1 MTTRFG
7 FGLLEPLESKA
18 FDSIFLRLATESP
31 ILWGNIMV
39 STVIPPF
46 TASKASAFQAAIF
59 ILVCWMRLGDVGAQ
73 TFVDGDPQGNLYTQ
87 HVGGY
92 LGQGVSFADFNGD
105 GNDDLTFTEWTGE
118 ILTFAGD
125 GQGGFTMVDE
135 GIGNTEGEPKCA
147 LWMDLDND
155 GDQDLF
161 VTQRL
166 ATNKLYA
173 RMPDG
178 SLQAVPDA
186 GGLAGSASERSYGA
200 SFADY
205 DKDGRLDVYI
215 CHYHTPQS
223 NSETN
228 RLFRSTGGTDLSM
241 TFEEVTSEAGVGN
254 GVRQSFQS
262 TWVDVD
268 RDGWL
273 DLHVINDRTS
283 WADALYRNQGDG
295 TFTDMAVEWGLDV
308 HGYSMSSTV
317 CDFDRDG
324 DWDFVVTDGAS
335 EGNSFM
341 QCVGQPFSGEIAD
354 SISLTYSDVAAQAG
368 VLLEELA
375 WGALWLDANNDGWQD
390 LFIGTGTSFY
400 TDYPSVLEL
409 VGDSPNGF
417 WMNNLGQLPLQ
428 NAMENVFTDNEVT
441 FSTAWADH
449 NKDGAMDFVSHR
461 IGPRARLLNG
471 VPNANHWVQ
480 LILVP
485 NVGNLDAI
493 GAVAS
498 VWQNGTPDMRV
509 MTCGSEY
516 LNQNSKR
523 MHFGLGGTPSI
534 DSVVVQWPSGEEV
547 TYLNVEPDAI
557 NTIFQDGSGFS
568 NTVLGCT
575 YAVACNFDQEATSDD
590 GSCDWSC
597 VCGEGTIWD
606 ETAGGC
612 VAQCSSDQNGDGV
625 VGAADLLMFLAAF
638 GATCL

>member
-1 MTTRFG
+1 MTWFG
-7 FGLLEPLESKA
+7 STQPLEFKVSG
-18 FDSIFLRLATESP
+18 FIFLRLTTKSP
-31 ILWGNIMV
+31 ILWGNTMDSTIFFRTQALMTSMV
-39 STVIPPF
+39 RATL
-46 TASKASAFQAAIF
+46 IF
-59 ILVCWMRLGDVGAQ
+59 AVSWTSVGEVRGQ
-73 TFVDGDPQGNLYTQ
+73 MFIDGDPVGTLYTE

-105 GNDDLTFTEWTGE
+105 GNDDLTFTQWTGE

-125 GQGGFTMVDE
+125 GQGGFLPVDE

-147 LWMDLDND
+147 LWIDLDND

-178 SLQAVPDA
+178 SLQAVPNA
-186 GGLAGSASERSYGA
+186 GGLAGSETERSYGA
-200 SFADY
+200 SVADY

-223 NSETN
+223 DSETN
-228 RLFRSTGGTDLSM
+228 RLLRSIGGTDLSM
-241 TFEEVTSEAGVGN
+241 TFEDVTSDAGVGN
-254 GVRQSFQS
+254 EVRQSFQA

-273 DLHVINDRTS
+273 DLHVINDRTF
-283 WADALYRNQGDG
+283 WADAMYRNQGDG
-295 TFTDMAVEWGLDV
+295 TFVDMAVEWGLDV
-308 HGYSMSSTV
+308 QGYSMSSTV

-335 EGNSFM
+335 DGNSFM
-341 QCVGQPFSGEIAD
+341 QCVGGPFAEEITD
-354 SISLTYSDVAAQAG
+354 SISLTYHDVAAEAG

-390 LFIGTGTSFY
+390 LFIGTGTSLY
-400 TDYPSVLEL
+400 TDYPNVLGL
-409 VGDSPNGF
+409 VGESPNGF
-417 WMNNLGQLPLQ
+417 WLNNQGQLPFQ

-480 LILVP
+480 LNLVP
-485 NVGNLDAI
+485 NEGNADAI

-498 VWQNGTPDMRV
+498 VWKNGTPDMRV

-523 MHFGLGGTPSI
+523 MHFGLGDTPSI
-534 DSVVVQWPSGEEV
+534 DSVVVHWPSGEKV

-557 NTIFQDGSGFS
+557 NTIYQDASGFS
-568 NTVLGCT
+568 NSVLGCT
-575 YAVACNFDQEATSDD
+575 YAVACNFDENATSDD